1 MRYSKGEELVRRR
14 DMPSATPRYHQ
25 QGVPE
30 KISPKAVMV
39 LASHTSPDN
48 GLLERDA
55 WLSWETS

>member
-1 MRYSKGEELVRRR
+1 MRYSKGEEVVRKG
-14 DMPSATPRYHQ
+14 DMPSATLRYHQ

-39 LASHTSPDN
+39 LASHTFPDN
-48 GLLERDA
+48 SLLEQDA